1 MDNCPLFFYLKKT
14 DINSNMRPAVTLNH
28 PFLNGCKNLP
38 TDRSEELEQMKLW
51 MQTQPHLPPLKGRY
65 HAGMYSVIRFRFSDE
80 VRVVGCERY
89 LRSKPTPSHSHFAR
103 RCRHFDEK
111 QKRIS
116 MAGKRKG
123 RRMFEEE
130 SG

>member
-1 MDNCPLFFYLKKT
+1 MFFHLFQQKKT

-38 TDRSEELEQMKLW
+38 TDRSEELEQMKIW

-65 HAGMYSVIRFRFSDE
+65 HAGAYSVIRFRY
-80 VRVVGCERY
+80 V
-89 LRSKPTPSHSHFAR
+89 RSKPPPSLSNSAAVAILTRNRKAFRWPDTH
-103 RCRHFDEK
+103 
-111 QKRIS
+111 
-116 MAGKRKG
+116 KG
-123 RRMFEEE
+123 RRMSVEE